1 MPDPA
6 RLLRT
11 LKQAIQAF
19 KDTPGRRGRMVYPEQ
34 VDEVMVVGDLH
45 GSVENFRLALDKAQL
60 AKHPRRHLVLQEIIH
75 GPFRYP
81 GGEDKSH
88 QLVDL
93 VSALKCQY
101 PHQVHLILGNHEM
114 SQVKFQG
121 IAKIEGALNASLR
134 EGAAVAYGPEA
145 RSIYSAYL
153 EMFSVIPIALSTA
166 NRIFISH
173 SLPSAARLPQFDYSV
188 LEQDHH
194 EEREFHRGG
203 TIHALVWGRD
213 TSPETVE
220 TFLGKVKA
228 DLLITGHIPCPEGF
242 RAPNDR
248 QVVLD
253 AQGTPAGYCL
263 FPTNCPLT
271 HSELLATVA
280 TL

>member
-19 KDTPGRRGRMVYPEQ
+19 KDTVGRRGRMVYPDQAE
-34 VDEVMVVGDLH
+34 EVMVVGDLH
-45 GSVENFRLALDKAQL
+45 GSVENFRLALGKAQL
-60 AKHPRRHLVLQEIIH
+60 AKHPKRHLVLQEIVH

-93 VSALKCQY
+93 VAALKCQY
-101 PHQVHLILGNHEM
+101 PHQVHLILGNHEL

-121 IAKIEGALNASLR
+121 IAKMEGDLNASFR
-134 EGAAVAYGPEA
+134 EGVAAAYGPEA

-153 EMFSVIPIALSTA
+153 EMFSVIPLALRTA

-173 SLPSAARLPQFDYSV
+173 SLPSAARVQQFDFSV
-188 LEQDHH
+188 LERDSHD
-194 EEREFHRGG
+194 EKEFHRGG

-213 TSPETVE
+213 TSPENVE
-220 TFLGKVKA
+220 VFLGKVQA

-242 RAPNDR
+242 RTPNHK
-248 QVVLD
+248 QVILD

-263 FPTNCPLT
+263 FPTNRSLT
-271 HSELLATVA
+271 HPELLATVA